1 MKLKYLI
8 YTITLTSLT
17 ACSDFLEPKSQSKYI
32 PKDANALQEM
42 LIGEAYP
49 QQGNT
54 KFLAYLEILADDI
67 DQNQVEGYEF
77 PENEQGKMETF
88 EVLYSWQ
95 PNMFEMQQ
103 KLGQEPSNTWGNLYE
118 YILGANAALDYID
131 EVSGT
136 ETEKNYIKAQSYALR
151 AFFYYMLV
159 NQYGLP
165 YNYDK
170 ESLGVPLKIDSKM
183 RDEGEVLMKR
193 NTVDECF
200 DFIVSELKGAQNDGL
215 LDDAS
220 TDKVS
225 GYGRIDKAIA
235 QAFIIEALTYR
246 ASWLF
251 NGECNYYSDL
261 ANTDG
266 TKLFPNKP
274 DEATKRAN
282 WQKVINECNT
292 FFSNYGS
299 RYHLM
304 YTNKDGVSVSGPDSE
319 GFSPT
324 ESYRRAVRTL
334 FSEMGNNKEMIFYRL
349 DNAAGTMQYD
359 RMPNRSGNTTNYRGG
374 SLLGATQE
382 MVDAYFMSNGES
394 PISGYSADGVT
405 PIINEKSDYV
415 EEGVST
421 TEYKGTDGTLYA
433 PTGTRMMYVNRE
445 PRFYVDITF
454 SNSKWFDG
462 TEGNYIVD
470 FTYSGSCGKEQ
481 GSNDYTS
488 TGYLVRKGMD
498 SGDRN
503 QNLVCVLLRLTN
515 IYFDYIEALAH
526 VSPTHEDIWTYMNMI
541 RKRAG
546 IPGYGETVNLPKPTT
561 TEEVMEL
568 IRKEKRI
575 ELSFENCRYFDVRR
589 WGLVNEY
596 FNKAI
601 HGMNVNYDGNEF
613 FKRTEI
619 VKRIFDRQYFFPIP
633 QGEIDIDKNLV
644 QNTGF

>member
-1 MKLKYLI
+1 M
-8 YTITLTSLT
+8 
-17 ACSDFLEPKSQSKYI
+17 
-32 PKDANALQEM
+32 
-42 LIGEAYP
+42 
-49 QQGNT
+49 
-54 KFLAYLEILADDI
+54 
-67 DQNQVEGYEF
+67 
-77 PENEQGKMETF
+77 
-88 EVLYSWQ
+88 VLYRWKSW
-95 PNMFEMQQ
+95 FSGIHE
-103 KLGQEPSNTWGNLYE
+103 
-118 YILGANAALDYID
+118 AA
-131 EVSGT
+131 VFT
-136 ETEKNYIKAQSYALR
+136 ENVDQAPLTVTERNQWKAEARALR
-151 AFFYYMLV
+151 AIYYFYLV
-159 NQYGLP
+159 RTYGP
-165 YNYDK
+165 
-170 ESLGVPLKIDSKM
+170 VPLLEKDFPMDTPS
-183 RDEGEVLMKR
+183 DELQLPR

-445 PRFYVDITF
+445 PRFYNTVFFNGRQWPVSCNQVLFYNGGNSGVQEGQATLTGYMLFKRFNRSVSLTNPGVASQFRPSIIFRLADFYLMYAEAANEVNPNDARVLKYLNLVRERAGLPDIETL
-454 SNSKWFDG
+454 NPAIRG
-462 TEGNYIVD
+462 NQELQRAAIQRERQIELATEG
-470 FTYSGSCGKEQ
+470 Q
-481 GSNDYTS
+481 
-488 TGYLVRKGMD
+488 
-498 SGDRN
+498 
-503 QNLVCVLLRLTN
+503 
-515 IYFDYIEALAH
+515 
-526 VSPTHEDIWTYMNMI
+526 
-541 RKRAG
+541 
-546 IPGYGETVNLPKPTT
+546 
-561 TEEVMEL
+561 
-568 IRKEKRI
+568 
-575 ELSFENCRYFDVRR
+575 RYFDVRR
-589 WGLVNEY
+589 WMIADKNGEGRQNGYV
-596 FNKAI
+596 
-601 HGMNVNYDGNEF
+601 HGMNVRGESNDKEDFN
-613 FKRTEI
+613 RI
-619 VKRIFDRQYFFPIP
+619 VEASQIVFNRKMYLYPMPDSEMRKT
-633 QGEIDIDKNLV
+633 KNLV
-644 QNTGF
+644 QNPGW

>member
-1 MKLKYLI
+1 MKKYNYIIVSLLACLLTTSCNDYFDQVPDDRLSLKEIFTTRDGALRYLSNV
-8 YTITLTSLT
+8 YTFLPDEFNQRQVHETSLYRT
-17 ACSDFLEPKSQSKYI
+17 PGPWTGASDEAEWTNDKKEKLINNNSI
-32 PKDANALQEM
+32 DA
-42 LIGEAYP
+42 
-49 QQGNT
+49 T
-54 KFLAYLEILADDI
+54 
-67 DQNQVEGYEF
+67 EGT
-77 PENEQGKMETF
+77 M
-88 EVLYSWQ
+88 VLYRWKSW
-95 PNMFEMQQ
+95 FSGIHE
-103 KLGQEPSNTWGNLYE
+103 
-118 YILGANAALDYID
+118 AA
-131 EVSGT
+131 VFT
-136 ETEKNYIKAQSYALR
+136 ENVDQAPLTVTERNQWKAEARALR
-151 AFFYYMLV
+151 AIYYFYLV
-159 NQYGLP
+159 RTYGP
-165 YNYDK
+165 
-170 ESLGVPLKIDSKM
+170 VPLLEK
-183 RDEGEVLMKR
+183 
-193 NTVDECF
+193 
-200 DFIVSELKGAQNDGL
+200 DFP
-215 LDDAS
+215 
-220 TDKVS
+220 
-225 GYGRIDKAIA
+225 IA

-282 WQKVINECNT
+282 WQKVIDECNT

-304 YTNKDGVSVSGPDSE
+304 YTNKDGVAVSGPDSE

-421 TEYKGTDGTLYA
+421 AEYKGIDGTLYA
-433 PTGTRMMYVNRE
+433 PVGTRMMYVNRE
-445 PRFYVDITF
+445 PRFYADITF
-454 SNSKWFDG
+454 SNSKWFEG
-462 TEGNYIVD
+462 TEGGYIVD

-488 TGYLVRKGMD
+488 TGYLVRKCMD